1 MRSDAPTG
9 PVVEMDM
16 TSHSVTGT
24 SPLKTADREEVS
36 LERIRQAAGV
46 LKDKVIHTPLVHSPT
61 FSKMAGAQV
70 YLKLENLQKTGSF
83 KLRGASYKVAVRTS
97 EIGPAG
103 VVAASAG
110 NHAQGVAL
118 AARRAGFPAV
128 IVMPEWASITK
139 QKATEAYGGE
149 VLLEGHSI
157 GESIE
162 KAQELASQGRTFIH
176 PFDDPD
182 IICGQGTIGL
192 EILQDLPEPYAI
204 VVPVG
209 GGGLVS
215 GIAVAVKALNPQTR
229 IIGVQA
235 EACPSAVEAR
245 RTGVARS
252 VQARRSIAD
261 GITVKQVGVNTL
273 PILRDLVDE
282 VVLVNEDEIAAAL
295 LMLLERK
302 RILAEG
308 AAAVS
313 VAALLQSRFAF
324 PPAAKIVLVISGG
337 NVDIPLLDR
346 IIRQGLFKNGR
357 IMRFTI
363 FLDDVPGTLSR
374 LLTLVATLKANVLH
388 IHHDRSSGELPIHL
402 SRVELE
408 VETRG
413 PEHIGEIIEKLKERG
428 YCIQSPHDSHEPG
441 PDDMASPGSA

>member
-1 MRSDAPTG
+1 MGPGVQMHMSPCSDAAY
-9 PVVEMDM
+9 D
-16 TSHSVTGT
+16 
-24 SPLKTADREEVS
+24 PLKSAVRQGVNLD
-36 LERIRQAAGV
+36 RIREAAAL
-46 LKDKVIHTPLVHSPT
+46 LKDKVIRSPLVYSPT
-61 FSKMAGAQV
+61 FSMLTGAQI
-70 YLKLENLQKTGSF
+70 YLKLENLQQTGSF
-83 KLRGASYKVAVRTS
+83 KLRGASYKIAVRCA

-118 AARRAGFPAV
+118 AARRAGFPAI

-139 QKATEAYGGE
+139 QKATEGYGGE

-162 KAQELASQGRTFIH
+162 KAQQLASQGRTFIH

-192 EILQDLPEPYAI
+192 EILQDLPDVHAI

-215 GIAVAVKALNPQTR
+215 GIAVAVKMQDSHCR

-235 EACPSAVEAR
+235 ENCPSAFEAV

-252 VQARRSIAD
+252 VEARRSLAD
-261 GITVKQVGVNTL
+261 GITVKQVGANNL

-282 VVLVNEDEIAAAL
+282 VVLVNEDEIANAL

-308 AAAVS
+308 AAAVG
-313 VAALLQSRFAF
+313 VAALLQSRFSF
-324 PPAAKIVLVISGG
+324 PPEAKIALVISGG
-337 NVDIPLLDR
+337 NVDIPLLNR
-346 IIRQGLFKNGR
+346 IIRQGLFRNGR

-363 FLDDVPGTLSR
+363 CLDDVPGTLNR
-374 LLTLVATLKANVLH
+374 LLGLVANLKANVLH

-413 PEHIGEIIEKLKERG
+413 PEHIREIESRLAQHG
-428 YCIQSPHDSHEPG
+428 YSIQIGSSG
-441 PDDMASPGSA
+441 RSPGQKP

>member
-1 MRSDAPTG
+1 MVMS
-9 PVVEMDM
+9 
-16 TSHSVTGT
+16 SHSDKVA
-24 SPLKTADREEVS
+24 SALRAAAQDQVS
-36 LERIRQAAGV
+36 SDRIREAAGV
-46 LKDKVIHTPLVHSPT
+46 LQGKVIHTPLVYSPT
-61 FSKMAGAQV
+61 FSKMTGAQV
-70 YLKLENLQKTGSF
+70 HLKLENLQQTGSF
-83 KLRGASYKVAVRTS
+83 KLRGASYKVAVRSS
-97 EIGPAG
+97 EIGPGG

-149 VLLEGHSI
+149 VLLEGQSI

-176 PFDDPD
+176 PFDDSD
-182 IICGQGTIGL
+182 IICGQGTIGM
-192 EILQDLPEPYAI
+192 EILEDIPEPHAI

-209 GGGLVS
+209 GGGLIS
-215 GIAVAVKALNPQTR
+215 GIAVAVKTQSPRTR
-229 IIGVQA
+229 IVGVQA
-235 EACPSAVEAR
+235 QACPSAFEAR
-245 RTGVARS
+245 KTGVART

-261 GITVKQVGVNTL
+261 GITVKQVGTHTL
-273 PILRDLVDE
+273 PILQDLVDD
-282 VVLVNEDEIAAAL
+282 VVLVDEDQIAAAL

-313 VAALLQSRFAF
+313 LAALLQSMLAF
-324 PPAAKIVLVISGG
+324 PAEAKIVLVISGG

-346 IIRQGLFKNGR
+346 IIKQGLFKNGR

-374 LLTLVATLKANVLH
+374 LLTLVASLKANVLH

-402 SRVELE
+402 TRVELE

-413 PEHIGEIIEKLKERG
+413 PEHVREMAHKLEEHG
-428 YCIQSPHDSHEPG
+428 YCVQLLH
-441 PDDMASPGSA
+441 ASPSLEPDTGSFS